1 MLSFEFEH
9 NGFFSGGWDKLSRI
23 FPVSFTCEPLRLH
36 IFLFGFFVVVAELL
50 SSIFGVRSF
59 FSIAD

>member
-1 MLSFEFEH
+1 LY
-9 NGFFSGGWDKLSRI
+9 
-23 FPVSFTCEPLRLH
+23 

-59 FSIAD
+59 SSIAD